1 MTSHRHLSDVQTP
14 FAFAPLPALPT
25 LEASVLQE
33 KPSPQPAQKHP
44 SRAWLLAWVLPVL
57 GGVLSFN
64 VAMADSIVPTMA
76 DKQAHSN
83 VRFIRLI
90 IDADAR
96 ESSGRLEQHDAPEQ
110 EQWMADT
117 PSQTEKYDEVDLAKY
132 VPLIQNRVL

>member
-1 MTSHRHLSDVQTP
+1 MTSHRQFFNVQTP
-14 FAFAPLPALPT
+14 LAFAPLPALPSLQASA
-25 LEASVLQE
+25 LEE
-33 KPSPQPAQKHP
+33 KPRPHSAQKP
-44 SRAWLLAWVLPVL
+44 SRGVWWLAWVFLVL

-117 PSQTEKYDEVDLAKY
+117 PSQSEEYDEVDLAKY
-132 VPLIQNRVL
+132 VPLIQKRLL